1 MIVLDTNVLSEI
13 IRKKPNGNVETWLE
27 AQPLTVLFTTAITQA
42 EMLLGVA
49 LLPGGRRRHDIEN
62 AVAGMFDEDFA
73 GRVLSFDEAAARS
86 YAVITA
92 AHRRAGRPIAQFDA
106 QIAAIAHSRKAILAT
121 RNTND
126 FAGCGI
132 EVINPWE
139 SR

>member
-13 IRKKPNGNVETWLE
+13 IREKPNGKVVTWLE
-27 AQPLTVLFTTAITQA
+27 AQPLTGLFTTAITQA

-49 LLPGGRRRHDIEN
+49 LLPGGRRRHGIEK

-86 YAVITA
+86 YAVIA
-92 AHRRAGRPIAQFDA
+92 SARRRAGRPIAQFDA
-106 QIAAIAHSRKAILAT
+106 QIAAIAHCRKAILAT
-121 RNTND
+121 RNTSD
-126 FAGCGI
+126 FTGCGI

>member
-1 MIVLDTNVLSEI
+1 MIVLDTNVLSEV
-13 IRKKPNGNVETWLE
+13 IRKKPDGTVEAWLE
-27 AQPLTVLFTTAITQA
+27 AQPLTRLFTTAITQA

-49 LLPGGRRRHDIEN
+49 LLPGGRRRRDIEK
-62 AVAGMFDEDFA
+62 AIAGMFDEDFA
-73 GRVLSFDEAAARS
+73 GRVLAFDEAAARS
-86 YAVITA
+86 YAVIA
-92 AHRRAGRPIAQFDA
+92 AARRRAGHPIAQFDA

-121 RNTND
+121 HNTSD